1 MITRFAIPP
10 FIGTLA
16 MMLVGSGLAYLLA
29 QGQSIYQ
36 IPDTFVWLGRGADL
50 FGLPNA
56 VVLMLV
62 LYALAQVLM
71 SRMKLGRY
79 LYAVGGNPEAARLS
93 GVPVRRV
100 LLFAY
105 VVSGLLAGVG
115 GVVMAS
121 QLKSGSPTYGSMYE
135 LYVIAAVVVGGTSL
149 SGGEGR
155 MLGTLTG
162 AFTIA
167 VIQNGMN
174 LTNVESY
181 TQKVVLGVVIL
192 GAVLL
197 DKLRHAR

>member
-1 MITRFAIPP
+1 MITRFDIPP
-10 FIGTLA
+10 FIVTLA
-16 MMLVGSGLAYLLA
+16 MMLVGSGLAYILA
-29 QGQSIYQ
+29 KGQSVYQ
-36 IPDTFVWLGRGADL
+36 IPDSFVWLGRGADL
-50 FGLPNA
+50 FNLPNA

-62 LYALAQVLM
+62 LYALAHLLM

-79 LYAVGGNPEAARLS
+79 IYAVGGNREAARLS

-100 LLFAY
+100 LMFAY
-105 VVSGLLAGVG
+105 VAGALLAGVG
-115 GVVMAS
+115 GVIIAS
-121 QLKSGSPTYGSMYE
+121 QLKSGSPTYGNMYE

-149 SGGEGR
+149 SGGEGK
-155 MLGTLTG
+155 MFGTLIG

-181 TQKVVLGVVIL
+181 TQKVVLGLVIL

-197 DKLRHAR
+197 DKMRRR